1 MAQTILIKFSGFKV
15 YSKPNN
21 LRLSA
26 FPGKF
31 PEARK
36 IYYKVLRVL
45 LPEAAILATRE
56 MFYNLKV
63 NRDRKLLIIKT
74 GPVLLK

>member
-26 FPGKF
+26 FPRKF
-31 PEARK
+31 PETRK
-36 IYYKVLRVL
+36 IYYSIYTL
-45 LPEAAILATRE
+45 AAILAIRE

-63 NRDRKLLIIKT
+63 NRDRKMLIIKT
-74 GPVLLK
+74 GPVVLKL